1 MQWAK
6 LAFQYFDAHDK
17 YTFKFL
23 ITPFEQ
29 QRTRIRK
36 SKKNGIQLNE
46 ITLSSPGDIFNGLKK
61 EITNKYP
68 WEWGLFLRSKYM
80 LIVKVID
87 KEVGLDY
94 IPGSNN
100 PVRKCKVLDDM
111 KGNYNE
117 KGILKIALRKSF
129 NNMEKGG
136 EYLVLIRGNDYNPN
150 KIHEAY
156 ILTWDGADGKAAF
169 KVDNGNILTPNDEL
183 HCNSKAVSV
192 EQYKNHVR
200 SFYNIINNR
209 EDNNNEN

>member
-1 MQWAK
+1 
-6 LAFQYFDAHDK
+6 
-17 YTFKFL
+17 
-23 ITPFEQ
+23 
-29 QRTRIRK
+29 
-36 SKKNGIQLNE
+36 
-46 ITLSSPGDIFNGLKK
+46 
-61 EITNKYP
+61 
-68 WEWGLFLRSKYM
+68 M

-200 SFYNIINNR
+200 SFYNMINNR
-209 EDNNNEN
+209 KDNNNEN